1 MLNIEYLYQQLE
13 RSFYPIND
21 VKRLSVL
28 HKQEINNL
36 KNQTRKGAT
45 PEPFYTVNLI
55 NLY

>member
-28 HKQEINNL
+28 HKQEINN
-36 KNQTRKGAT
+36 
-45 PEPFYTVNLI
+45 VI
-55 NLY
+55 NEFNRVQA